1 MRARISGV
9 KVLLR
14 GGGETEG
21 ENKKRE
27 RKRTELLIIT
37 LRGNAMIEAQNT
49 WREEKKTERNHKMKH
64 RLSSSA
70 RKTFK
75 FKMEYNIAEEA
86 KKKRARKED

>member
-1 MRARISGV
+1 MCVSVHLKNTSTQDLRGRKCVRTRSSSV

-64 RLSSSA
+64 RLSSCSE
-70 RKTFK
+70 KDF
-75 FKMEYNIAEEA
+75 
-86 KKKRARKED
+86 